1 MQKILLA
8 LIILFPTLI
17 GHTFSQEIQFELT
30 KVEGQVLE
38 NSGLELVEVLEIHN
52 NSTSIGTIYNT
63 NNQLCKVKLKNS
75 LSDGIKSFYKNSL
88 RQTETDRAIQIRVVD
103 FKISEKQQSGKVA
116 SGELKIK
123 FSYYLKGSFE
133 PVHLVDYEAGI
144 TYQRSIHRTDLV
156 NQILNKGIA
165 NSLIF
170 FNDWIKDNATY
181 NRKLANSVK
190 LQIFEKYRE
199 SNQDTVFYDSKR
211 PLTWNDF
218 IERPSRTNRNN
229 AMIFTS
235 LAMEGNPFM
244 EEGALILPLEI
255 KIYMLPGSSWVKADG
270 KNDYS
275 LNHEQRHFDV
285 SRVIGNRLINKLK
298 AMDLNPEN
306 YEAEVND
313 AFFDSFREM
322 NKLQEIYD
330 ARTRHGLDK
339 NAQYRW
345 DNILDQALKG
355 DMGEIEKEL
364 IVGK

>member
-1 MQKILLA
+1 MQRIVLA
-8 LIILFPTLI
+8 LIILFLI
-17 GHTFSQEIQFELT
+17 SIGLVFPQDIQFELT
-30 KVEGQVLE
+30 KVEGQILE
-38 NSGLELVEVLEIHN
+38 NSGFDLVEVLDVQN
-52 NSTSIGTIYNT
+52 NSTSIGSIYSVNNQIYN
-63 NNQLCKVKLKNS
+63 VKIKNS
-75 LSDGIKSFYKNSL
+75 ISQGIKNFYTKSL
-88 RQTETDRAIQIRVVD
+88 QQTETERAIQIRVVD
-103 FKISEKQQSGKVA
+103 FKISEKQQSSKVA
-116 SGELKIK
+116 AGELKIK

-156 NQILNKGIA
+156 NQILNKGVS

-170 FNDWIKDNATY
+170 FNDWIKDHATY
-181 NRKLANSVK
+181 NRKLAKSVK
-190 LQIFEKYRE
+190 LQIFEKSRK
-199 SNQDTVFYDSKR
+199 SDQDTVFYDFNR
-211 PLTWNDF
+211 PLNWNDF
-218 IERPSRTNRNN
+218 LERPSRTNRNN

-244 EEGALILPLEI
+244 EDGELLLPLEI
-255 KIYMLPGSSWVKADG
+255 KVYMLPGSSWVRADG
-270 KNDYS
+270 RNDYS

-285 SRVIGNRLINKLK
+285 SRIVGNRLINKLK
-298 AMDLNPEN
+298 TLDLNPEN

-330 ARTRHGLDK
+330 ARTRHGLDR

-355 DMGEIEKEL
+355 NMEEIEKEL
-364 IVGK
+364 IKGK